1 MLRVGELA
9 AATGVTVRTLHHYE
23 ETGLLI
29 SSGRTEGGH
38 RVFGPEGVERVY
50 QVRALRELGFSLVEI
65 GNILEGG
72 SATNDLLAS
81 HLVAVE
87 QELERLRLLRER
99 LRSLTS
105 RDYTAAD
112 VEELIATLEA
122 MSCVELHRKRRD
134 IPVGS
139 EALRGEAWSRLGKD
153 LRANMD
159 AGIGPLDKANALLAQ
174 QAKSLRE
181 QFSNGNSKV
190 VAALKRLR
198 TLKPPDQ
205 EDFAGWDAPLMEY
218 LSAALAGL
226 SVGGK

>member
-1 MLRVGELA
+1 
-9 AATGVTVRTLHHYE
+9 
-23 ETGLLI
+23 
-29 SSGRTEGGH
+29 
-38 RVFGPEGVERVY
+38 
-50 QVRALRELGFSLVEI
+50 
-65 GNILEGG
+65 
-72 SATNDLLAS
+72 
-81 HLVAVE
+81 
-87 QELERLRLLRER
+87 
-99 LRSLTS
+99 
-105 RDYTAAD
+105 
-112 VEELIATLEA
+112 